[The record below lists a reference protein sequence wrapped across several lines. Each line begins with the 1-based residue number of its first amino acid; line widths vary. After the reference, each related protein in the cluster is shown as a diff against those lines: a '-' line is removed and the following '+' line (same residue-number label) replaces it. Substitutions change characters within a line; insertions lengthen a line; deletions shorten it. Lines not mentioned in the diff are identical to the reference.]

1 MKQTGLIA
9 LLLGCMLSV
18 KAQTIS
24 LKGEWQFTTDSAGQW
39 STVKLPGSMLEN
51 NKGEEVSVNTRWT
64 GSIYDSSWYFN
75 PEMAK
80 YRVPG
85 NIKYPFWLTPAKT
98 YVGPAWYKKVVD
110 IPADY
115 ADRRIT
121 FTMER
126 PHWETVVYVDGQRA
140 GMQNSMSAPH
150 VYDLSGLLSPGRHTI
165 LVRIDNRI
173 KEINVGPDSHS
184 LTDHTQGNW
193 NGTIGKLE
201 LNAGG
206 MVWMEDVQVYPDVK
220 RRIAKIKLLVG
231 RRGIRSVSGKF
242 LITANCENIKAPL
255 KEVPFQLNKDTT
267 AIVIDYPMGND
278 VLLWDEFHPD
288 LYELKI
294 QMIPAEGE
302 ASTKNI
308 TFGMRE
314 FKIADT
320 RFFINGK
327 PVFLRG
333 TVDNAV
339 FPLTGYPPMD
349 EASWIRIFQKAKS
362 YGLNHMRFHS
372 WCPPEAAFS
381 AADKV
386 GFYLQPEGPSWANHG
401 TSLGDGLPVDQYI
414 YDETNRIAK
423 AYGNYAS
430 FCMLAY
436 GNEPK
441 GGHQVD
447 YLTQFIAYWKEK
459 DNRRVYTG
467 ASVGNSWPLVPDNE
481 YMVKA
486 GARGLRWSTLP
497 GSDFDYYDRIKDFHV
512 PYVSHE
518 MGQWCV
524 YPDFTEIP
532 KYTGVYK
539 AKNFEIFRDQLTAHH
554 MGAQAHDFFMASGK
568 LQVLCYK
575 AEIEAAL
582 RTPGLA
588 GIQLLSINDY
598 PGQGTA
604 LVGVLD
610 PFWNDKPYISDKEW
624 RHFCSPTVLLAR
636 IKKFVY
642 TSNDTLHAA
651 ISVTNFGEKSLS
663 AMHPLWKVKDKT
675 GKILQQGTFPVTD
688 IPLGDNIP
696 LGYLHLPLKF
706 TGNIS
711 VEISLDGTD
720 ISNSWQLWVYAPTLD
735 ISEKGIYVCDTLD
748 AAAQKVLQDG
758 GKVLLLAAGK
768 VQQGKEVVQSF
779 TPVFWNTSWFKMRP
793 PHTLGILCNPTHP
806 VFADFPTDYYSN
818 YQWWEL
824 VNNTQV
830 MELSNF
836 PATLTPLVQ
845 NIDTWF
851 LNRRLG
857 MIVEAKVGKGRLII
871 SSIDLN
877 KEGIVTRQ
885 LKYSL
890 LKYMQSANF
899 KPAVDVKLPVIQEL
913 FRPGASKKVN
923 LYTKDSP
930 DELKPT
936 ALRLPAV
943 VGDHM
948 VLQQN
953 ADINIWGWGIAGEKV
968 TIRNNW
974 DNKTIATTV
983 GKDGRWQAVL
993 PTAKAGGPYTLAIN
1007 NIRLSDIY
1015 LGEVWLCSGQSNM
1028 DMTVAR
1034 EDRYW
1039 CGVYNEA
1046 AEVAAANY
1054 PLIRVFD
1061 TDFTPTDT
1069 IQTDV
1074 KGKWE
1079 ICSPATV
1086 GHFSAAAYFF
1096 ARHLQQQLQ
1105 VPIGLLT
1112 TAYGGS
1118 TAEAWVSRKEL
1129 AAHNFQSLLDAYAQ
1143 KKAVYDTSFTAR
1155 AKYKTAMERWVADAA
1170 IAKAEH
1176 KDPPR
1181 NPKDPNPEHD
1191 QHSPAV
1197 LYNGMVAPLIPFTI
1211 KGAIWYQ
1218 GESNANN
1225 PNIYRSL
1232 METLVASWRAEWHQG
1247 DFPFYYVQLANYGK
1261 PDSLP
1266 VRENGTVLIRQAQ
1279 LENLSIPNSGMA
1291 VAIDNANPEDPGN
1304 IHPKN
1309 KQEIGLRLGLIA
1321 DANVYNKEVAYSGP
1335 VFSKMEV
1342 QGKQIR
1348 LYFEH
1353 TDGGLM
1359 AKGDTLKGFAIAGAD
1374 QHFVFANARIDGN
1387 TVIVSAPE
1395 ITKPTIVRYGW
1406 AGNPATNLYN
1416 KAGLPASPFKTD

>member
-9 LLLGCMLSV
+9 LLLCCMLSV

-39 STVKLPGSMLEN
+39 STVRLPGSMLEN
-51 NKGEEVSVNTRWT
+51 GKGVDVSVNTKWT

-85 NIKYPFWLTPAKT
+85 NIKFPFWLTPAKT
-98 YVGPAWYKKVVD
+98 YVGPAWYKKVLD
-110 IPADY
+110 IPANWKG
-115 ADRRIT
+115 RRIT

-126 PHWETVVYVDGQRA
+126 PHWETVVYVDGQRV

-150 VYDLSGLLSPGRHTI
+150 VYDLSALLTPGTHTL

-173 KEINVGPDSHS
+173 KDINVGPDSHS

-193 NGTIGKLE
+193 NGMIGALE
-201 LNAGG
+201 LNAGST
-206 MVWMEDVQVYPDVK
+206 VWMEDVQVYPDVQHHLA
-220 RRIAKIKLLVG
+220 RIRILTG
-231 RRGIRSVSGKF
+231 HQGPVSGKF
-242 LITANCENIKAPL
+242 IIAADGIPA
-255 KEVPFQLNKDTT
+255 KEVPFELKDDT
-267 AIVIDYPMGND
+267 AAVVIDYPMGSN
-278 VLLWDEFHPD
+278 VLLWDEFHPN
-288 LYELKI
+288 LYTLTV
-294 QMIPAEGE
+294 QLMPANAG
-302 ASTKNI
+302 ASVKNI

-314 FKIADT
+314 FSIYDT
-320 RFFINGK
+320 RFMVNGR

-349 EASWIRIFQKAKS
+349 EAAWIRIFRKAKS

-414 YDETNRIAK
+414 YDETNRMAK
-423 AYGNYAS
+423 AYGNHAS

-447 YLTQFIAYWKEK
+447 YLTRFIAYWKAR
-459 DNRRVYTG
+459 DSRRVYTG

-486 GARGLRWSTLP
+486 GARGLKWSALP

-524 YPDFTEIP
+524 YPDFSEIT
-532 KYTGVYK
+532 KYTGLYK
-539 AKNFEIFRDQLTAHH
+539 AKNFEIFRDQLEAHH
-554 MGAQAHDFFMASGK
+554 MGAAAHDFLMASGK

-588 GIQLLSINDY
+588 GFQLLSVNDY

-610 PFWNDKPYISDKEW
+610 PFWNDKPYINDKEW

-636 IKKFVY
+636 IEKFVY
-642 TSNDTLHAA
+642 TTGDTLHAA
-651 ISVTNFGEKSLS
+651 VAITNFGESVLND
-663 AMHPLWKVKDKT
+663 AHPVWKIKDKD
-675 GKILQQGTFPVTD
+675 GKVLQQGTFPVMQ

-696 LGYLHLPLKF
+696 LADLYVPLPY
-706 TGNIS
+706 TGKMTL
-711 VEISLDGTD
+711 EISIEGTE
-720 ISNSWQLWVYAPTLD
+720 ISNSWPLWVYPAALD
-735 ISEKGIYVCDTLD
+735 ISEKGVYVCDTLD
-748 AAAQKVLQDG
+748 AAAQKTLRDG

-768 VQQGKEVVQSF
+768 VQQGKEVVQNF

-793 PHTLGILCNPTHP
+793 PHTLGILCDPKHP
-806 VFADFPTDYYSN
+806 LFAAFPTDYHSD

-830 MELSNF
+830 MDLSDF
-836 PATLTPLVQ
+836 PATVTPLIQ

-851 LNRRLG
+851 LNRRIG
-857 MIVEAKVGKGRLII
+857 MLVEAKVGKGRLMI
-871 SSIDLN
+871 SSIDL
-877 KEGIVTRQ
+877 KQEGVVTRQ

-890 LKYMQSANF
+890 LKYMQSAQFN
-899 KPAVDVKLPVIQEL
+899 PGVEVKLPVIQEL
-913 FRPGASKKVN
+913 FRPGASRKIN

-936 ALRLPAV
+936 AVRLPAV

-948 VLQQN
+948 VLQQH
-953 ADINIWGWGIAGEKV
+953 ADVNIWGWGVAGEKV

-993 PTAKAGGPYTLAIN
+993 TTVNAGGPYTLAIN
-1007 NIRLSDIY
+1007 NIRLSDVY

-1046 AEVAAANY
+1046 AEVAAADY
-1054 PLIRVFD
+1054 PAIRVFD
-1061 TDFTPTDT
+1061 ADFSPTDT
-1069 IQTDV
+1069 LQPDV
-1074 KGKWE
+1074 RGKWE

-1096 ARHLQQQLQ
+1096 ARHLQKQLQ

-1118 TAEAWVSRKEL
+1118 TAEAWISRQAL
-1129 AAHNFQSLLDAYAQ
+1129 ADHHFQSLLDAYAQ
-1143 KKAVYDTSFTAR
+1143 RKAAYDTSFHTR
-1155 AKYKTAMERWVADAA
+1155 EKYKVAIEKFNAA
-1170 IAKAEH
+1170 VVAAKAEH

-1181 NPKDPNPEHD
+1181 SPKDPDPEHD
-1191 QHSPAV
+1191 QHSPGV
-1197 LYNGMVAPLIPFTI
+1197 LYNGMVAPLIPYTI

-1218 GESNANN
+1218 GESNANR
-1225 PNIYRSL
+1225 PDIYRSL
-1232 METLVASWRAEWHQG
+1232 METLVGSWRSEWRQG

-1261 PDSLP
+1261 VDSLP
-1266 VRENGTVLIRQAQ
+1266 VNENGTVLIRQAQ

-1309 KQEIGLRLGLIA
+1309 KQEIGLRLALIA
-1321 DANVYNKEVAYSGP
+1321 AAKAYGQNSAYSGP
-1335 VFSKMEV
+1335 IFSKMEV

-1348 LYFEH
+1348 LYFDHVE
-1353 TDGGLM
+1353 GGLV
-1359 AKGDTLKGFAIAGAD
+1359 AKGDTLKGFAIAGTD
-1374 QHFVFANARIDGN
+1374 QKFVFANARIEGN
-1387 TVIVSAPE
+1387 TVVVCAPE
-1395 ITKPTIVRYGW
+1395 IPKPAMVRYGW
-1406 AGNPATNLYN
+1406 ASNPVTNLYN
-1416 KAGLPASPFKTD
+1416 KAGLPASPFKTDK

>member
-9 LLLGCMLSV
+9 LLFCCMLSV

-51 NKGEEVSVNTRWT
+51 GKGVDVSANTKWT

-85 NIKYPFWLTPAKT
+85 NIRFPFWLTPAKT
-98 YVGPAWYKKVVD
+98 YVGPAWYKKGVD
-110 IPADY
+110 IPADWKG
-115 ADRRIT
+115 RRIT

-140 GMQNSMSAPH
+140 GMQNSLSAPH
-150 VYDLSGLLSPGRHTI
+150 VYDLTALLTPGKHTI
-165 LVRIDNRI
+165 VVRIDNRI

-193 NGTIGKLE
+193 NGTIGALE
-201 LNAGG
+201 LNAGST
-206 MVWMEDVQVYPDVK
+206 VWMEDVQVYPDIQHHLA
-220 RRIAKIKLLVG
+220 RIKVLIG
-231 RRGIRSVSGKF
+231 RKGPVSGK
-242 LITANCENIKAPL
+242 LLLAANGIPA
-255 KEVPFQLNKDTT
+255 KEVPFDLRDDTSSV
-267 AIVIDYPMGND
+267 VIDYPMGSN
-278 VLLWDEFHPD
+278 VLLWDEFHPN
-288 LYELKI
+288 LYTLKV
-294 QMIPAEGE
+294 QMIPANAGI
-302 ASTKNI
+302 STRII

-314 FKIADT
+314 FSIYNT
-320 RFFINGK
+320 RFMVNGR

-349 EASWIRIFQKAKS
+349 EESWIRIFRKAKS

-414 YDETNRIAK
+414 YDETNRMAK

-447 YLTQFIAYWKEK
+447 YLTQFIAYWKAK
-459 DNRRVYTG
+459 DSRRVYTG

-486 GARGLRWSTLP
+486 GARGLRWSALP
-497 GSDFDYYDRIKDFHV
+497 GSDFDYYDRIRDFHV

-524 YPDFTEIP
+524 YPDFSEIP
-532 KYTGVYK
+532 RYTGLYK

-554 MGAQAHDFFMASGK
+554 MGASAHDFLMASGK

-588 GIQLLSINDY
+588 GFQLLSLNDY

-624 RHFCSPTVLLAR
+624 RRFCSPTVLLAR

-642 TSNDTLHAA
+642 TTKDTLHAA
-651 ISVTNFGEKSLS
+651 IAVTNFGES
-663 AMHPLWKVKDKT
+663 ALNDARPVWKIKDQA
-675 GKILQQGTFPVTD
+675 GKVLQQGTFPVMQ

-696 LGYLHLPLKF
+696 LGDLQVPLAYAGKI
-706 TGNIS
+706 TL
-711 VEISLDGTD
+711 EISLEGTE
-720 ISNSWQLWVYAPTLD
+720 ISNSWSLWVYPAALE
-735 ISEKGIYVCDTLD
+735 IAEKGVYICDTLD
-748 AAAQKVLQDG
+748 AAAQKVLQNG

-768 VQQGKEVVQSF
+768 IQRGKEVVQNF

-793 PHTLGILCNPTHP
+793 PHTLGILCNPKHP
-806 VFADFPTDYYSN
+806 LFAAFPTDYYSD

-830 MELSNF
+830 MDLSDF
-836 PATLTPLVQ
+836 PATLMPLIQ

-851 LNRRLG
+851 LNRRIG
-857 MIVEAKVGKGRLII
+857 MLVEAKVGKGSLMI
-871 SSIDLN
+871 SSIDL
-877 KEGIVTRQ
+877 KQEGIVTRQ
-885 LKYSL
+885 LRYSL
-890 LKYMQSANF
+890 LKYMQSATF
-899 KPAVDVKLPVIQEL
+899 DPAIEVKLPVIQEL
-913 FRPGASKKVN
+913 FRPGASRKVN

-930 DELKPT
+930 DELKP
-936 ALRLPAV
+936 AAVRLPAMV
-943 VGDHM
+943 SDHM
-948 VLQQN
+948 VLQQH
-953 ADINIWGWGIAGEKV
+953 ADVNIWGWGIAGEKV
-968 TIRNNW
+968 TIRNSW

-993 PTAKAGGPYTLAIN
+993 TTAKAGGPYTLAIN
-1007 NIRLSDIY
+1007 NIRLSDVY

-1046 AEVAAANY
+1046 TEVAAANY
-1054 PLIRVFD
+1054 PAIRVFD

-1069 IQTDV
+1069 IQRDV

-1079 ICSPATV
+1079 VCSPATV
-1086 GHFSAAAYFF
+1086 GHFSATAYFF
-1096 ARHLQQQLQ
+1096 ARYLQQQLQ

-1118 TAEAWVSRKEL
+1118 TAEAWISRQAL
-1129 AAHNFQSLLDAYAQ
+1129 ADHNFQSLLDNYAQ
-1143 KKAVYDTSFTAR
+1143 RKALYDTSFTAR
-1155 AKYKTAMERWVADAA
+1155 AKFKTAIEKFNTAA
-1170 IAKAEH
+1170 AEAKAAH
-1176 KDPPR
+1176 RDPPKS
-1181 NPKDPNPEHD
+1181 PKDPDPEHD

-1197 LYNGMVAPLIPFTI
+1197 LYNGMIAPLIPYTI

-1218 GESNANN
+1218 GESNTNN
-1225 PNIYRSL
+1225 PGIYRSL
-1232 METLVASWRAEWHQG
+1232 METLVASWRREWRQG

-1261 PDSLP
+1261 VDSLP
-1266 VRENGTVLIRQAQ
+1266 VKENGTVLIRQAQ

-1304 IHPKN
+1304 IHPKD
-1309 KQEIGLRLGLIA
+1309 KQVIGLRLALIA
-1321 DANVYNKEVAYSGP
+1321 AAKTYGQNNACSGP
-1335 VFSKMEV
+1335 MFSKMEV
-1342 QGKQIR
+1342 QGRQIR
-1348 LYFEH
+1348 LYFDH
-1353 TDGGLM
+1353 VDGGLVI
-1359 AKGDTLKGFAIAGAD
+1359 KGDTLKGFAIAGAD
-1374 QHFVFANARIDGN
+1374 QQFVFANARIEGN
-1387 TVIVSAPE
+1387 TVVVSAPE
-1395 ITKPTIVRYGW
+1395 ISKPVMVRYGW
-1406 AGNPATNLYN
+1406 ASNPVTNLYN
-1416 KAGLPASPFKTD
+1416 KAGLPAGPFKTDQ